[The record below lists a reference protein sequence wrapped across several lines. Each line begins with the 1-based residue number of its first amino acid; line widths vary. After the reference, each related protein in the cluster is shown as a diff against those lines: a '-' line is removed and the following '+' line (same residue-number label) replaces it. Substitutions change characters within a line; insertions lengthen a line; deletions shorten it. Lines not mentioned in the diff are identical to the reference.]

1 MQTVPFSIVK
11 RKEVSVTEVVTLYS
25 KPGCVQCRAT
35 QRMFDSGGVHY
46 NYVDVSES
54 PEDLTRIK
62 ELGYLA
68 APVVYVDENTH
79 WSGHR
84 PELINKHIVVA

>member
-1 MQTVPFSIVK
+1 MTD
-11 RKEVSVTEVVTLYS
+11 EVTLYS

-35 QRMFDSGGVHY
+35 QRVFDSKCVNY

-54 PEDLTRIK
+54 PEALERIK
-62 ELGYLA
+62 KLGYLA

-79 WSGHR
+79 WSGHQ
-84 PELINKHIVVA
+84 PQLIEKHIIVA

>member
-1 MQTVPFSIVK
+1 MTDML
-11 RKEVSVTEVVTLYS
+11 TLYS

-35 QRMFDSGGVHY
+35 EREFKKEGIPY
-46 NYVDVSES
+46 NYVDLSVE
-54 PEDLTRIK
+54 PEAIDTIK

-68 APVVYVDENTH
+68 APVVYIDEDTH

-84 PELINKHIVVA
+84 PDLIERHAVVA

>member
-1 MQTVPFSIVK
+1 MRDAAI
-11 RKEVSVTEVVTLYS
+11 LYS

-35 QRMFDSGGVHY
+35 QRVFDSKGVNY

-54 PEDLTRIK
+54 PEALERIK
-62 ELGYLA
+62 KLGYLA
-68 APVVYVDENTH
+68 APVVYVDEETH

-84 PELINKHIVVA
+84 PDLIEKHIVVA